1 MPPIEDNS
9 QPTSAEP
16 QHASAHAQQHAAQQS
31 TQTNSRKR
39 THPEDFKRA
48 YKACINCRQRKAKCI
63 LGTGPDGVELKP
75 PCQRCRREMREC
87 VFRSERSWVKRR
99 KPGDDRENGDTTT
112 SNHEGHPLSI
122 TLPPRDSAQPSPPL
136 HRTSMSTHGFT
147 PTDTPRSLERQESVL
162 SPHGQLRRVSTSQST
177 VTLSDSVMRTVVSS
191 GKDALNLLFEAAAH
205 RDAMESQNEA
215 AASASQPYE
224 TPRSGISLQNPSSPF
239 TFKAQPV
246 QMSQPSPETLKI
258 WTSCRYVQ
266 MGWFSAHEAV
276 TYVDLFFKNC
286 CPLSPILSDFYA
298 NHANHYSLIALDP
311 FLCVTIL
318 MVSSRYNILPG
329 VGAASR
335 GYFVHDRLWEQCQRF
350 IMKIMLGQVKPSK
363 AQTRT
368 IGSIEALLLLS
379 EWHPRALHFPTA
391 SDGWDCEL
399 MVGVNNH
406 TNEGVKIL
414 EGDTT
419 PNRWLEDVIEPAKRS
434 DRMSWM
440 LMGCALSL
448 AQELGLFEDNSNIDK
463 DKISYPNFTTEW
475 LVLRRI
481 RARKLLFV
489 FIEQLS
495 WRLGCTSMI
504 PQSLNHALME
514 KIPTDSRTGA
524 VEQWQAFMSAWV
536 ELTKLARSVSDT
548 VYPSASFTRNL
559 LRTGRYIG
567 LLEHFQPLLTT
578 WRRKYLDPCKLE
590 VGLHDMLLIE
600 YHYVRIYTNSLGM
613 QAVVE
618 RTLAE
623 TDPDG
628 PHEDILPMTIEPRD
642 YEFIQEVVDG
652 SCQILQKT
660 TQLAESGAL
669 RYSPVRIFLRI
680 TTSSIYLIKSLSLGV
695 RNAKLQS
702 SLDILD
708 HAIQAM
714 RSSTLDDMHLAS
726 RYATLLET
734 HVARL
739 RESFVVSSRP
749 PRLPSSRGAPVDKS
763 ASAGLDFL
771 NSHHAGSSGIAALA
785 EDVTGLMP
793 DDDWLALPFDRGMAP
808 FTLEDDQA
816 FQAFDDG
823 AFNLDFLWNMPPITG
838 G

>member
-1 MPPIEDNS
+1 MADDETLGNAPLQD
-9 QPTSAEP
+9 A
-16 QHASAHAQQHAAQQS
+16 ASA
-31 TQTNSRKR
+31 SRKR
-39 THPEDFKRA
+39 TAPEDFKRA

-63 LGTGPDGVELKP
+63 LSAGPDGGELKP

-99 KPGDDRENGDTTT
+99 KPGETNSQDGENGATAGNSGPMQSGQPERTPT
-112 SNHEGHPLSI
+112 SIHRPSI
-122 TLPPRDSAQPSPPL
+122 TDPRTVTPVDSPHAM
-136 HRTSMSTHGFT
+136 RVDNDST
-147 PTDTPRSLERQESVL
+147 L
-162 SPHGQLRRVSTSQST
+162 SPTGRLRRISTSQPD
-177 VTLSDSVMRTVVSS
+177 LQNRVMRTVVSS
-191 GKDALNLLFEAAAH
+191 GNDALNLLFEAAHH
-205 RDAMESQNEA
+205 RDAIDAQEQ
-215 AASASQPYE
+215 SASQPYE
-224 TPRSGISLQNPSSPF
+224 TPQSRTTIQDPSSPF
-239 TFKAQPV
+239 TFRAQPV
-246 QMSQPSPETLKI
+246 QMSQPSPETLKV
-258 WTSCRYVQ
+258 WTSCRFVQ

-286 CPLSPILSDFYA
+286 SPLSPILSDFYSH
-298 NHANHYSLIALDP
+298 HANHYALIALDP

-318 MVSSRYNILPG
+318 MISSRYNILPG
-329 VGAASR
+329 VGGASR

-399 MVGVNNH
+399 MIGVNNH
-406 TNEGVKIL
+406 TAEGAKLL
-414 EGDTT
+414 EGDS
-419 PNRWLEDVIEPAKRS
+419 NSSRWLEDVIEPAKRS

-463 DKISYPNFTTEW
+463 DQTSYPKSSAES

-481 RARKLLFV
+481 RARKLLYV

-514 KIPTDSRTGA
+514 KIPVDSSTGA

-548 VYPSASFTRNL
+548 VYPSASFTRGL

-590 VGLHDMLLIE
+590 VGLHDMLSIE
-600 YHYVRIYTNSLGM
+600 YQYVRIYTNSLGM

-623 TDPDG
+623 TDSDG
-628 PHEDILPMTIEPRD
+628 PQENILSMTVEPRD

-652 SCQILQKT
+652 SCQILSKVC
-660 TQLAESGAL
+660 QLAESGAL

-680 TTSSIYLIKSLSLGV
+680 TTSSIYLIKGLSLGS

-708 HAIQAM
+708 RAIAGM
-714 RSSTLDDMHLAS
+714 RGSTLDDMHLAS

-739 RESFVVSSRP
+739 RDSFIVSSRP
-749 PRLPSSRGAPVDKS
+749 PRLPSRGASFDKGS
-763 ASAGLDFL
+763 TTGMDFL
-771 NSHHAGSSGIAALA
+771 NNHNAGGSGIAALA
-785 EDVTGLMP
+785 GDVTSLMP
-793 DDDWLALPFDRGMAP
+793 DDDWLTLPFDASMAP
-808 FTLEDDQA
+808 FGLDALGNQQS
-816 FQAFDDG
+816 FQGFDDG
-823 AFNLDFLWNMPPITG
+823 SLEFIWNLPM
-838 G
+838 

>member
-1 MPPIEDNS
+1 
-9 QPTSAEP
+9 
-16 QHASAHAQQHAAQQS
+16 
-31 TQTNSRKR
+31 
-39 THPEDFKRA
+39 
-48 YKACINCRQRKAKCI
+48 
-63 LGTGPDGVELKP
+63 
-75 PCQRCRREMREC
+75 MREC

-99 KPGDDRENGDTTT
+99 KPGDAAQDDGQIQ
-112 SNHEGHPLSI
+112 SNEP
-122 TLPPRDSAQPSPPL
+122 A
-136 HRTSMSTHGFT
+136 
-147 PTDTPRSLERQESVL
+147 
-162 SPHGQLRRVSTSQST
+162 VSTSVAPSHRPSLSVHAISPIDSPHQPEST
-177 VTLSDSVMRTVVSS
+177 DSNGILSPSARLRRISTSQPDLQNSIMRTVVSS
-191 GKDALNLLFEAAAH
+191 GNDALNLLFEAAHH
-205 RDAMESQNEA
+205 RDVIDQEPATA
-215 AASASQPYE
+215 LSQPYE
-224 TPRSGISLQNPSSPF
+224 TPQSGTTMQNPSSPF

-246 QMSQPSPETLKI
+246 QMSQPSPETLRV
-258 WTSCRYVQ
+258 WTSCRFVQ

-286 CPLSPILSDFYA
+286 SPLSPILSDYYSHHS
-298 NHANHYSLIALDP
+298 NHWSLIALDP

-329 VGAASR
+329 VGGASR

-399 MVGVNNH
+399 MIGANNH
-406 TNEGVKIL
+406 TLEGSKIL

-419 PNRWLEDVIEPAKRS
+419 SNRWLEDVIEPAKRS

-440 LMGCALSL
+440 LMGCALSM

-463 DKISYPNFTTEW
+463 DQISYPKSTPES
-475 LVLRRI
+475 LILRRI
-481 RARKLLFV
+481 RARKLLYV

-514 KIPTDSRTGA
+514 KIPVDSVTGA
-524 VEQWQAFMSAWV
+524 VEQWQSFMSAWV

-548 VYPSASFTRNL
+548 IFPSASFTRNL

-578 WRRKYLDPCKLE
+578 WRRKYLDPCKLD
-590 VGLHDMLLIE
+590 VGLHDMLSIE
-600 YHYVRIYTNSLGM
+600 YQYVRIYTNSLGM

-623 TDPDG
+623 TDSDG
-628 PHEDILPMTIEPRD
+628 PQENVLSMTVEPRD

-652 SCQILQKT
+652 SCQILSKVS
-660 TQLAESGAL
+660 QLAESGAL

-680 TTSSIYLIKSLSLGV
+680 TTSSIYLVKGLSLGS

-708 HAIQAM
+708 RAIHGM
-714 RSSTLDDMHLAS
+714 RASTLDDMHLAS

-739 RESFVVSSRP
+739 RDSFIVSSRP
-749 PRLPSSRGAPVDKS
+749 PRLPSHGTANDKGS
-763 ASAGLDFL
+763 TMGMEFL
-771 NSHHAGSSGIAALA
+771 NNHNAGGSGIAALA
-785 EDVTGLMP
+785 GDVTSLAFP
-793 DDDWLALPFDRGMAP
+793 DDDWLTLPFDPSMAP
-808 FTLEDDQA
+808 FGLDNQQS
-816 FQAFDDG
+816 FQGFDDG
-823 AFNLDFLWNMPPITG
+823 NLDFIWNLP
-838 G
+838 

>member
-1 MPPIEDNS
+1 MS
-9 QPTSAEP
+9 QHPQNDRTSPEAP
-16 QHASAHAQQHAAQQS
+16 QDTASK
-31 TQTNSRKR
+31 KR
-39 THPEDFKRA
+39 PHPDDFKRA

-63 LGTGPDGVELKP
+63 LDTTPEGELKP
-75 PCQRCRREMREC
+75 PCQRCKREMREC

-99 KPGDDRENGDTTT
+99 KPGEARHEDHPAEHHVNIPSGTNGAQQIF
-112 SNHEGHPLSI
+112 NQRPASI
-122 TLPPRDSAQPSPPL
+122 AAQSMSPHDSVHTRRSDILSPPA
-136 HRTSMSTHGFT
+136 H
-147 PTDTPRSLERQESVL
+147 
-162 SPHGQLRRVSTSQST
+162 LRRISTSQPD
-177 VTLSDSVMRTVVSS
+177 LSHSVMRTVVSS
-191 GKDALNLLFEAAAH
+191 GSDALNLLFEAAHH
-205 RDAMESQNEA
+205 RDALENQARVESQA
-215 AASASQPYE
+215 QD
-224 TPRSGISLQNPSSPF
+224 TPCSGPDGQPSSPF

-246 QMSQPSPETLKI
+246 QMSQPSPETLRV
-258 WTSCRYVQ
+258 WTTCRFVQ

-286 CPLSPILSDFYA
+286 SPLSPILSDFYSHHE
-298 NHANHYSLIALDP
+298 NHWSLIALDP

-318 MVSSRYNILPG
+318 MISSRYNVLPG
-329 VGAASR
+329 VGGATR

-350 IMKIMLGQVKPSK
+350 IMKIMLGQVKLSK
-363 AQTRT
+363 AQSRT

-399 MVGVNNH
+399 MIGANN
-406 TNEGVKIL
+406 TTSEGVQIL

-419 PNRWLEDVIEPAKRS
+419 SSRWLEDVIEPAKRS

-448 AQELGLFEDNSNIDK
+448 AQELGLFEDNGNVEK
-463 DKISYPNFTTEW
+463 DQLSYPKTSPEA
-475 LVLRRI
+475 LVQRRI
-481 RARKLLFV
+481 RARKLLYV

-514 KIPTDSRTGA
+514 KLPVNSTTGA
-524 VEQWQAFMSAWV
+524 PEEWQGFMSAWV

-548 VYPSASFTRNL
+548 IYPSTNTTRNL

-578 WRRKYLDPCKLE
+578 WRKKYLDPCKLK
-590 VGLHDMLLIE
+590 VGLHDMLCIE
-600 YHYVRIYTNSLGM
+600 YQYVRIYTNSLGM

-628 PHEDILPMTIEPRD
+628 PQEEILPLNLEPRD
-642 YEFIQEVVDG
+642 YDFIQEVVDG
-652 SCQILQKT
+652 SCQILQKVV
-660 TQLAESGAL
+660 QLYESGAL

-680 TTSSIYLIKSLSLGV
+680 SASSIYLIKALSLGS
-695 RNAKLQS
+695 RNQKLQN

-708 HAIQAM
+708 AAIRAM

-726 RYATLLET
+726 RYATLLDL
-734 HVARL
+734 HVAKL
-739 RESFVVSSRP
+739 RENFVVSARP
-749 PRLPSSRGAPVDKS
+749 PRIPSRGAS
-763 ASAGLDFL
+763 LENNTTAGMDFL
-771 NSHHAGSSGIAALA
+771 NNHNAGTSGIASLA
-785 EDVTGLMP
+785 NDVHGLMP
-793 DDDWLALPFDRGMAP
+793 DDDWLALPFDPAMAP
-808 FTLEDDQA
+808 FGLDSNPS
-816 FQAFDDG
+816 FQQGFDDG
-823 AFNLDFLWNMPPITG
+823 TLDFIWNLPM
-838 G
+838 

>member
-1 MPPIEDNS
+1 MSQQPENDRTPPGAPLDG
-9 QPTSAEP
+9 T
-16 QHASAHAQQHAAQQS
+16 ASK
-31 TQTNSRKR
+31 KR

-63 LGTGPDGVELKP
+63 LDATPDGPDG
-75 PCQRCRREMREC
+75 Q
-87 VFRSERSWVKRR
+87 
-99 KPGDDRENGDTTT
+99 
-112 SNHEGHPLSI
+112 
-122 TLPPRDSAQPSPPL
+122 
-136 HRTSMSTHGFT
+136 
-147 PTDTPRSLERQESVL
+147 
-162 SPHGQLRRVSTSQST
+162 
-177 VTLSDSVMRTVVSS
+177 
-191 GKDALNLLFEAAAH
+191 
-205 RDAMESQNEA
+205 
-215 AASASQPYE
+215 
-224 TPRSGISLQNPSSPF
+224 PSSPF

-246 QMSQPSPETLKI
+246 QMSQPSPETLRV
-258 WTSCRYVQ
+258 WTSCRFVQ

-286 CPLSPILSDFYA
+286 SPLSPILSDFYSRHE
-298 NHANHYSLIALDP
+298 NHWSLIALDP

-318 MVSSRYNILPG
+318 MISSRYNILPG
-329 VGAASR
+329 VGGASR

-350 IMKIMLGQVKPSK
+350 IMKIMLGQVKLSK
-363 AQTRT
+363 AQSRT

-399 MVGVNNH
+399 MIGANN
-406 TNEGVKIL
+406 TTSEGVQIL

-419 PNRWLEDVIEPAKRS
+419 SSRWLEDVIEPAKRS

-448 AQELGLFEDNSNIDK
+448 AQELGLFEDNGNVERDQV
-463 DKISYPNFTTEW
+463 SYPKTPPEA
-475 LVLRRI
+475 LVQRRI
-481 RARKLLFV
+481 RARKLLYV

-514 KIPTDSRTGA
+514 KLPVNATTGA
-524 VEQWQAFMSAWV
+524 PEEWQGFMSAWV

-548 VYPSASFTRNL
+548 IYPSTTTTRNL

-578 WRRKYLDPCKLE
+578 WRKKYLDPCKLK
-590 VGLHDMLLIE
+590 VGLHDMLCIE
-600 YHYVRIYTNSLGM
+600 YQYVRIYTNSLGM

-628 PHEDILPMTIEPRD
+628 PQEDILPLNLEPRD
-642 YEFIQEVVDG
+642 YDFIQEVVDG
-652 SCQILQKT
+652 SCQILQKVV
-660 TQLAESGAL
+660 QLYDSGAL

-680 TTSSIYLIKSLSLGV
+680 TASSIYLIKALSLGS
-695 RNAKLQS
+695 RNQKLQS

-708 HAIQAM
+708 AAIRAM

-726 RYATLLET
+726 RYATLLDL

-739 RESFVVSSRP
+739 RENFVVSARP
-749 PRLPSSRGAPVDKS
+749 PRIPSRGTS
-763 ASAGLDFL
+763 LENNMTAGMDFL
-771 NSHHAGSSGIAALA
+771 NNHNAGTSGIASLA
-785 EDVTGLMP
+785 NDVNGLMP
-793 DDDWLALPFDRGMAP
+793 DDDWLALPFDPAMAP
-808 FTLEDDQA
+808 FGLDSNPS
-816 FQAFDDG
+816 FQGFDDG
-823 AFNLDFLWNMPPITG
+823 TLDFIWNLPM
-838 G
+838 

>member
-1 MPPIEDNS
+1 MDFTPPMPPAE
-9 QPTSAEP
+9 QEQPPTSGNETQNAQP
-16 QHASAHAQQHAAQQS
+16 QPSK
-31 TQTNSRKR
+31 KR

-48 YKACINCRQRKAKCI
+48 YKACINCRTRKAKCI

-87 VFRSERSWVKRR
+87 IFRSERSWVKRR
-99 KPGDDRENGDTTT
+99 KPGEERDPNEAAAAAAKELSVIT
-112 SNHEGHPLSI
+112 SRSVPSEHADGSG
-122 TLPPRDSAQPSPPL
+122 QPAPT
-136 HRTSMSTHGFT
+136 HRASMSTNNAYT
-147 PTDTPRSLERQESVL
+147 PTDTHTPRSLERQNSASIL
-162 SPHGQLRRVSTSQST
+162 TPRPHHLRRISTSTSQPVDLT
-177 VTLSDSVMRTVVSS
+177 NSVMRTVVHS
-191 GKDALNLLFEAAAH
+191 GNDALNLLFEAAH
-205 RDAMESQNEA
+205 HHNVIENQEA
-215 AASASQPYE
+215 ANGSQSYE
-224 TPRSGISLQNPSSPF
+224 TPRSGHSIPNPSSPF

-286 CPLSPILSDFYA
+286 SPLSPILSDFYA

-329 VGAASR
+329 VGGASR

-350 IMKIMLGQVKPSK
+350 IMKVMLGQVKPSK

-406 TNEGVKIL
+406 TDEGVKL
-414 EGDTT
+414 MEGTT
-419 PNRWLEDVIEPAKRS
+419 TSDRWLEDVIEPAKRS

-463 DKISYPNFTTEW
+463 DQVSYPNFSTEY
-475 LVLRRI
+475 LILRRI
-481 RARKLLFV
+481 RSRKLLFV

-504 PQSLNHALME
+504 PQSLNQAVME

-536 ELTKLARSVSDT
+536 ELTRLARSVSDML
-548 VYPSASFTRNL
+548 YPSAAFTRNL

-567 LLEHFQPLLTT
+567 LLDHFHPLLTA
-578 WRRKYLDPCKLE
+578 WKRKYLDPCSKQ
-590 VGLHDMLLIE
+590 
-600 YHYVRIYTNSLGM
+600 T
-613 QAVVE
+613 
-618 RTLAE
+618 
-623 TDPDG
+623 
-628 PHEDILPMTIEPRD
+628 
-642 YEFIQEVVDG
+642 
-652 SCQILQKT
+652 
-660 TQLAESGAL
+660 
-669 RYSPVRIFLRI
+669 SPGCSI
-680 TTSSIYLIKSLSLGV
+680 TY
-695 RNAKLQS
+695 
-702 SLDILD
+702 
-708 HAIQAM
+708 
-714 RSSTLDDMHLAS
+714 
-726 RYATLLET
+726 
-734 HVARL
+734 
-739 RESFVVSSRP
+739 
-749 PRLPSSRGAPVDKS
+749 
-763 ASAGLDFL
+763 
-771 NSHHAGSSGIAALA
+771 
-785 EDVTGLMP
+785 
-793 DDDWLALPFDRGMAP
+793 
-808 FTLEDDQA
+808 
-816 FQAFDDG
+816 
-823 AFNLDFLWNMPPITG
+823 
-838 G
+838 

>member
-1 MPPIEDNS
+1 
-9 QPTSAEP
+9 
-16 QHASAHAQQHAAQQS
+16 
-31 TQTNSRKR
+31 
-39 THPEDFKRA
+39 
-48 YKACINCRQRKAKCI
+48 
-63 LGTGPDGVELKP
+63 
-75 PCQRCRREMREC
+75 MREC

-99 KPGDDRENGDTTT
+99 KPGDIEIPDSAEGSSIQHGT
-112 SNHEGHPLSI
+112 SNSPLTVS
-122 TLPPRDSAQPSPPL
+122 SQQ
-136 HRTSMSTHGFT
+136 HSTHRASLSGNGVT
-147 PTDTPRSLERQESVL
+147 PVETPHSHIDKEDHHTVF
-162 SPHGQLRRVSTSQST
+162 SPTARLRRISTSQPD
-177 VTLSDSVMRTVVSS
+177 LAHSVMRTVVSS
-191 GKDALNLLFEAAAH
+191 GSDALNLLFEAAHH
-205 RDAMESQNEA
+205 RDVIDAREQA
-215 AASASQPYE
+215 GGVPQPYE
-224 TPRSGISLQNPSSPF
+224 TPQSGTSIQNPSSPF

-246 QMSQPSPETLKI
+246 QMSQPSPETLRI
-258 WTSCRYVQ
+258 WTTCRYVQ
-266 MGWFSAHEAV
+266 MGWFSAREAI

-286 CPLSPILSDFYA
+286 CPLSPILSDFYSH
-298 NHANHYSLIALDP
+298 HANHYSLIALDP

-329 VGAASR
+329 VGGASR

-406 TNEGVKIL
+406 TAEGVKIL

-419 PNRWLEDVIEPAKRS
+419 SNRWLEDVIEPAKRS

-440 LMGCALSL
+440 LMGSALSL
-448 AQELGLFEDNSNIDK
+448 AQELGLFEDNSNIEK
-463 DKISYPNFTTEW
+463 DRISYPKSSEEH
-475 LVLRRI
+475 LHLRRI

-514 KIPTDSRTGA
+514 KIPVDSTTGA
-524 VEQWQAFMSAWV
+524 VEQWQSFMSAWV

-567 LLEHFQPLLTT
+567 LLEHFQPLLVT

-590 VGLHDMLLIE
+590 VGLHDMLMIE

-623 TDPDG
+623 TDPDAEG
-628 PHEDILPMTIEPRD
+628 PQEDILSMTIEPRD

-652 SCQILQKT
+652 SRKILEKT
-660 TQLAESGAL
+660 IQLAESGAL

-680 TTSSIYLIKSLSLGV
+680 TTSSIYLIKGLSLGV
-695 RNAKLQS
+695 RNAKLQA
-702 SLDILD
+702 SLDVLD
-708 HAIQAM
+708 QAIHAM
-714 RSSTLDDMHLAS
+714 RGSTLDDMHLAS
-726 RYATLLET
+726 RYATLLDL
-734 HVARL
+734 HVSRL

-749 PRLPSSRGAPVDKS
+749 PRLPARPDSFDKGATT
-763 ASAGLDFL
+763 GMDFL
-771 NSHHAGSSGIAALA
+771 HNHNAGSSGIAALA

-793 DDDWLALPFDRGMAP
+793 EDDWLALPFDPSMAP
-808 FTLEDDQA
+808 FGLDTQQS
-816 FQAFDDG
+816 FQGFDDG
-823 AFNLDFLWNMPPITG
+823 TLDFIWNLG
-838 G
+838 GP

>member
-1 MPPIEDNS
+1 
-9 QPTSAEP
+9 
-16 QHASAHAQQHAAQQS
+16 
-31 TQTNSRKR
+31 
-39 THPEDFKRA
+39 
-48 YKACINCRQRKAKCI
+48 
-63 LGTGPDGVELKP
+63 
-75 PCQRCRREMREC
+75 MREC
-87 VFRSERSWVKRR
+87 IFRSERSWVKRR
-99 KPGDDRENGDTTT
+99 KPGEERDPNETAAAAKELTVITSRPVVSEPVDGNGQQQAPT
-112 SNHEGHPLSI
+112 
-122 TLPPRDSAQPSPPL
+122 
-136 HRTSMSTHGFT
+136 HRASMSTSNVYT
-147 PTDTPRSLERQESVL
+147 PTDTHTPRSLERQNSAII
-162 SPHGQLRRVSTSQST
+162 STPRPHHLRRISTSTTSQPVDLT
-177 VTLSDSVMRTVVSS
+177 NSVMRTVVSS
-191 GKDALNLLFEAAAH
+191 GNDALNLLFEAAH
-205 RDAMESQNEA
+205 HHNVIDQEA
-215 AASASQPYE
+215 ANGSQSYE
-224 TPRSGISLQNPSSPF
+224 TPRSGASIPNPSSPF
-239 TFKAQPV
+239 TFRAQPV

-266 MGWFSAHEAV
+266 MGWFSAREAV

-286 CPLSPILSDFYA
+286 SPLSPILSDFYA

-329 VGAASR
+329 VGGASR

-350 IMKIMLGQVKPSK
+350 IMKVMLGQVKPSK

-406 TNEGVKIL
+406 TDEGVKL
-414 EGDTT
+414 MEGTT
-419 PNRWLEDVIEPAKRS
+419 TSDRWLEDVIEPAKRS

-448 AQELGLFEDNSNIDK
+448 AQELRLFEDNSNIETDQV
-463 DKISYPNFTTEW
+463 SYPNFSLEY
-475 LVLRRI
+475 LILRRI
-481 RARKLLFV
+481 RCRKLLFV

-504 PQSLNHALME
+504 PQSLNQAVME
-514 KIPTDSRTGA
+514 KIPIDSRTGA

-536 ELTKLARSVSDT
+536 ELTKLARSVSDML
-548 VYPSASFTRNL
+548 YPSAAFTRNL

-567 LLEHFQPLLTT
+567 LLDHFRPLLTQ
-578 WRRKYLDPCKLE
+578 WKKKYLDPCKLE

-600 YHYVRIYTNSLGM
+600 YHYVRSYTNSLGM

-623 TDPDG
+623 SDPDA
-628 PHEDILPMTIEPRD
+628 PQEDVISMTIEPRD
-642 YEFIQEVVDG
+642 YEFIQEVVD
-652 SCQILQKT
+652 SCCQILQKT

-695 RNAKLQS
+695 RNAQLQT

-708 HAIQAM
+708 RAIHSM
-714 RSSTLDDMHLAS
+714 RQTSLDDMHLAS

-734 HVARL
+734 HVSRL
-739 RESFVVSSRP
+739 RESFVVASRP
-749 PRLPSSRGAPVDKS
+749 PRLPSRGVVLEKGS
-763 ASAGLDFL
+763 SAGLDFL
-771 NSHHAGSSGIAALA
+771 NNHNAGSSGIAALA
-785 EDVTGLMP
+785 EDVSGLMP
-793 DDDWLALPFDRGMAP
+793 DDDWLALPFDPSMAP
-808 FTLEDDQA
+808 FGLDNQQT
-816 FQAFDDG
+816 FQGFDDG
-823 AFNLDFLWNMPPITG
+823 TLNLDFLWNMPQMPG
-838 G
+838 A

>member
-1 MPPIEDNS
+1 MPAADD
-9 QPTSAEP
+9 QPTLGTAQEP
-16 QHASAHAQQHAAQQS
+16 LSSNA
-31 TQTNSRKR
+31 RKR

-63 LGTGPDGVELKP
+63 LSTGPEGGELKP

-99 KPGDDRENGDTTT
+99 KPGESSCATEHGDQPTATNNGSGFSGQIQSTQPVISGSQKASIHRSSISAHTVTPADTPHGVDRSD
-112 SNHEGHPLSI
+112 HESI
-122 TLPPRDSAQPSPPL
+122 LSPPA
-136 HRTSMSTHGFT
+136 R
-147 PTDTPRSLERQESVL
+147 
-162 SPHGQLRRVSTSQST
+162 LRRISTSQPD
-177 VTLSDSVMRTVVSS
+177 LQNSVMRTVVSS
-191 GKDALNLLFEAAAH
+191 GSDALNLLFEAAHH
-205 RDAMESQNEA
+205 RDAIDAQDNVT
-215 AASASQPYE
+215 SASQPYE
-224 TPRSGISLQNPSSPF
+224 TPQSGPSIPNPSSPF
-239 TFKAQPV
+239 TFRAQPV

-258 WTSCRYVQ
+258 WTSCRFVQ
-266 MGWFSAHEAV
+266 MGWFSAHEAI

-286 CPLSPILSDFYA
+286 SPLSPILSDFYA
-298 NHANHYSLIALDP
+298 NHANHFSLIALDP

-318 MVSSRYNILPG
+318 MVSSRYNVLPG
-329 VGAASR
+329 VGGASR

-350 IMKIMLGQVKPSK
+350 IMKLMLGQVKPSK

-399 MVGVNNH
+399 MIGVNNH
-406 TNEGVKIL
+406 TTEGSKLL
-414 EGDTT
+414 EGDSTSS
-419 PNRWLEDVIEPAKRS
+419 RWLEDVIEPAKRS

-448 AQELGLFEDNSNIDK
+448 AQELGLFEDNSNVEK
-463 DKISYPNFTTEW
+463 DQISYPKFSTEY

-481 RARKLLFV
+481 RARKLLYV

-514 KIPTDSRTGA
+514 KIPVDSVTGA
-524 VEQWQAFMSAWV
+524 VEQWQSFMSAWV

-578 WRRKYLDPCKLE
+578 WRRKYLDPYKLE
-590 VGLHDMLLIE
+590 AGLHDMLSIE
-600 YHYVRIYTNSLGM
+600 YQYVRIYTNSLGM

-623 TDPDG
+623 TDSDG
-628 PHEDILPMTIEPRD
+628 PQENILSMTVEPRD

-652 SCQILQKT
+652 SCQILSKVS
-660 TQLAESGAL
+660 QLAESGAL

-680 TTSSIYLIKSLSLGV
+680 TTSSIYLIKGLSLGS

-702 SLDILD
+702 CLDILD
-708 HAIQAM
+708 RAITGM

-726 RYATLLET
+726 RYATLLDT
-734 HVARL
+734 HVSRL
-739 RESFVVSSRP
+739 RDSFIVTSRP
-749 PRLPSSRGAPVDKS
+749 PRLPDHGTSFDKGATS
-763 ASAGLDFL
+763 GMDFL
-771 NSHHAGSSGIAALA
+771 NNHNAVGSGIAALA
-785 EDVTGLMP
+785 GDVSSLMP
-793 DDDWLALPFDRGMAP
+793 DDDWLTLPFDPSMAP
-808 FTLEDDQA
+808 FGLDSQQN
-816 FQAFDDG
+816 FQGFDDG
-823 AFNLDFLWNMPPITG
+823 NLDFIWNLPM
-838 G
+838 